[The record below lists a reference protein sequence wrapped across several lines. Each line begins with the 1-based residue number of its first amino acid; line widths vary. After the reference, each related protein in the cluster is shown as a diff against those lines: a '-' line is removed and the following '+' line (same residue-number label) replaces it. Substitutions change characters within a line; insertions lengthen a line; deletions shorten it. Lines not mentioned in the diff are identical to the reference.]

1 MLTNNGKAE
10 HHDPVDSNHQR
21 ILALAANQGLIR
33 PRDLDEWSLP
43 RVALTRLVRQG
54 RLERVGRGLYATPG
68 RPASEHGS
76 MAEVARK
83 HPQAIVCLL
92 SAPEGIR
99 RVAQQHP
106 DVPIYT
112 AAVDSHLNGHG
123 YIVPGLGDAGDRMF
137 GTK

>member
-1 MLTNNGKAE
+1 M
-10 HHDPVDSNHQR
+10 DSNHQR

-92 SAPEGIR
+92 SAL
-99 RVAQQHP
+99 RV
-106 DVPIYT
+106 
-112 AAVDSHLNGHG
+112 HG
-123 YIVPGLGDAGDRMF
+123 LLAPV
-137 GTK
+137 